1 MGLALLLCISNGT
14 SNGEKCFVNGK
25 WMGRESK
32 GKWGCLKL
40 EMSNYITQMIANIIT
55 HATFGVAMKKEG

>member
-1 MGLALLLCISNGT
+1 
-14 SNGEKCFVNGK
+14 
-25 WMGRESK
+25 MGRESK